1 MLVSTN
7 ISVKVFA
14 RSLHI
19 VGGGRA
25 GSNKD
30 EYSPNASR
38 KYEYHEIIE
47 NHYSQ
52 RKRPRST

>member
-1 MLVSTN
+1 MLVFTN

-30 EYSPNASR
+30 G
-38 KYEYHEIIE
+38 KYEYLSNDA

-52 RKRPRST
+52 RRTSR